1 MTLEQFDTAAARIR
15 DAIAKDDTAGA
26 YEMAS
31 RLVAALK
38 AERKRRDQAEV
49 NFDGVPDE
57 ALRRQVDPPFVALAQ
72 SLDVAYYEYWKRG
85 RDYDWHGYTR
95 QATDAENKAQFDLL
109 TGLIWH
115 EHAVAL
121 DDADQ
126 RAPAAQKIPAHRKV
140 VDTESGLTKRAA
152 SEAWMQARRLRLPA
166 SARALVRGRG

>member
-15 DAIAKDDTAGA
+15 DAIAKDDAAGA
-26 YEMAS
+26 FEMAS
-31 RLVAALK
+31 RLAGALK
-38 AERKRRDQAEV
+38 AERKRRDPAEV

-57 ALRRQVDPPFVALAQ
+57 ALRRVVDPPFVSLAQ
-72 SLDVAYYEYWKRG
+72 SLDVAYYEHWKRG
-85 RDYDWHGYTR
+85 LDYDWHGYTR
-95 QATDAENKAQFDLL
+95 QATAAENKAQFDLL

-126 RAPAAQKIPAHRKV
+126 QAPPEQKIPAHRKI
-140 VDTESGLTKRAA
+140 VDAESGLTKREV

>member
-1 MTLEQFDTAAARIR
+1 MTLDQFDTAAARIR
-15 DAIAKDDTAGA
+15 AALANNDPDSAFERAA
-26 YEMAS
+26 
-31 RLVAALK
+31 RLAAALK
-38 AERKRRDQAEV
+38 TERKRRDPAEV

-57 ALRRQVDPPFVALAQ
+57 ALRRQVDPPFVALAR
-72 SLDVAYYEYWKRG
+72 SLDVAYYEHWKRG
-85 RDYDWHGYTR
+85 LDYDWHGYTR
-95 QATDAENKAQFDLL
+95 QATDAENQAQFDLL

-126 RAPAAQKIPAHRKV
+126 QAPAAQKIPTHRKV
-140 VDTESGLTKRAA
+140 VDHASGQTKRAA